1 MVEIFPF
8 WTHIMCHKTVRAM
21 KCHYALQIIEA
32 KDSLCFQ
39 KAQAGQNEAVNQ
51 SVRTRQWSARSSL
64 DYSSSER
71 HQIWTAGEYERDSD
85 VLEVSGRGCETPV
98 AVLCWSDI
106 LGDTHLGPRI
116 GNIFR
121 EEWVSHAATDD
132 PWASMCQ
139 AVDVTGWLGGIGLW
153 RFLLGCA

>member
-1 MVEIFPF
+1 
-8 WTHIMCHKTVRAM
+8 M

-39 KAQAGQNEAVNQ
+39 KAQEDAGQNEAVNQ

-85 VLEVSGRGCETPV
+85 VLEVSGRVCETP
-98 AVLCWSDI
+98 
-106 LGDTHLGPRI
+106 GP
-116 GNIFR
+116 
-121 EEWVSHAATDD
+121 
-132 PWASMCQ
+132 
-139 AVDVTGWLGGIGLW
+139 
-153 RFLLGCA
+153 LLK